1 MSKSAMR
8 CRRCLRAP
16 RLRAVPS
23 GGKPRSLA
31 HDSWCLWPGEETGDK
46 KNGRE
51 EMARGKIWT
60 RDELI
65 IAMNLYCKLPFGQ
78 LHYRNPTIIEMAHRL
93 GRTPGSL
100 AMKLCNLAS
109 LDPIQQARGI
119 KGLSGA
125 SSQDREI
132 WAEFHLNWTDLAEQS
147 ESLVAALT
155 SNGTSDPAEGLAASA
170 RRDRQGKRRNPPAET
185 EAILTVRARRGQDFF
200 RQAVLASYGNRCC
213 ITANPVPDLLVAGHI
228 APWSEFPK
236 ERLNPRNGLCLA
248 AMHDAAFDRGL
259 VTLDED
265 KRLVLSGYLKDF
277 LSAETIRLNFASY
290 EGKAMRPPNR
300 FEPDEVFLQHHRE
313 HVFKG

>member
-1 MSKSAMR
+1 
-8 CRRCLRAP
+8 
-16 RLRAVPS
+16 
-23 GGKPRSLA
+23 
-31 HDSWCLWPGEETGDK
+31 
-46 KNGRE
+46 
-51 EMARGKIWT
+51 MARGKIWT

-78 LHYRNPTIIEMAHRL
+78 LHYRNPTIIEMARRL

-125 SSQDREI
+125 SSQDREV
-132 WAEFHLNWTDLAEQS
+132 WAEFHENWTELAEQS
-147 ESLVAALT
+147 EYLVGALT
-155 SNGTSDPAEGLAASA
+155 EDEARGSAERRTSQAT
-170 RRDRQGKRRNPPAET
+170 RDRRRKRRSPPADT
-185 EAILTVRARRGQDFF
+185 ESTSTVRARRGQDFF

-228 APWSEFPK
+228 APWSDFPK

-277 LSAETIRLNFASY
+277 LSAEAIRLNFAAY
-290 EGKAMRPPNR
+290 EGRAIRQPDR
-300 FEPDEVFLQHHRE
+300 FEPDELFLRHHRE